1 MKGLLLLLSLVALT
15 SCSPTS
21 AIKKGTWIQ
30 VLLSVPES
38 FGDTAITRYVEGK
51 VIEVT
56 QMGVLIESPSKDRP
70 DIFIPWTSAV
80 QVKILTLR
88 NR

>member
-1 MKGLLLLLSLVALT
+1 MNRLLLLLSIVAFT

-38 FGDTAITRYVEGK
+38 FGDTVITRYVEGK
-51 VIEVT
+51 VVEVT
-56 QMGVLIESPSKDRP
+56 QMGVLIESPSKDKP

-80 QVKILTLR
+80 QVKILELR
-88 NR
+88 KR